1 MKLKNGVC
9 PEILFRFDV
18 GIAHRVECR
27 DFSMA
32 SNERDDT
39 GDSALVNEFLCTTVR
54 LKVE

>member
-39 GDSALVNEFLCTTVR
+39 GDSALVNEFLS
-54 LKVE
+54 LLSG